1 MESTP
6 RFTSFNE
13 DYSKIEGNDMWKNW
27 RQCYYD
33 KKIAKDNG
41 SQKYKGK
48 NLHQA
53 VKETLS
59 RF

>member
-1 MESTP
+1 MW
-6 RFTSFNE
+6 E
-13 DYSKIEGNDMWKNW
+13 DL

-33 KKIAKDNG
+33 KRIAKNNG
-41 SQKYKGK
+41 SPKYKDK
-48 NLHQA
+48 KSFQLLHQA